1 MRFNFFK
8 RKKNKKKP
16 DNQAYPTISP
26 IAFAFSPPEKIIAFR
41 GCDSEIL
48 KKGKVFTNC
57 FNDLNVGV
65 RSDYVYFK
73 NMTYGQEYIGFLP
86 LGEFAIKYPNVKIYD
101 IKRLLKKY
109 NYKNS
114 DRVKISSG
122 DRTYIGVIRGI
133 AYDIETDTFKYEVS
147 LHGDTNVYI
156 ESLNNMEL
164 ISSTEQL

>member
-1 MRFNFFK
+1 MKFSFFK
-8 RKKNKKKP
+8 RKKKP
-16 DNQAYPTISP
+16 DDQAYPTISP

-48 KKGKVFTNC
+48 KKGKVFINC
-57 FNDLNVGV
+57 FSDLNVGV

-73 NMTYGQEYIGFLP
+73 NITHGREYTGFLP

-101 IKRLLKKY
+101 MKRLLKKY

-114 DRVKISSG
+114 DHVKISSEG
-122 DRTYIGVIRGI
+122 RTYMGVIRGI
-133 AYDIETDTFKYEVS
+133 VYDIGTDTFKYEVL

-156 ESLNNMEL
+156 ESLNNIEL

>member
-1 MRFNFFK
+1 MRFNFF
-8 RKKNKKKP
+8 RRKKKP
-16 DNQAYPTISP
+16 DNPVFPQQIP
-26 IAFAFSPPEKIIAFR
+26 FAFSPPEKIIAFR

-48 KKGKVFTNC
+48 KKGKVFINC
-57 FNDLNVGV
+57 FSDLNVGV

-73 NMTYGQEYIGFLP
+73 NITHRHEYTGFLP

-101 IKRLLKKY
+101 MKRLLKKY

-114 DRVKISSG
+114 DHLKISSG
-122 DRTYIGVIRGI
+122 DRIYMGVIRGI
-133 AYDIETDTFKYEVS
+133 VYDIGTDTFKYEVL

-156 ESLNNMEL
+156 ESLNNIEL

>member
-1 MRFNFFK
+1 MRFNFFR
-8 RKKNKKKP
+8 RKKKL
-16 DNQAYPTISP
+16 DDQAYPQLRPFT
-26 IAFAFSPPEKIIAFR
+26 FLPPEKIIAFR

-48 KKGKVFTNC
+48 KKGKVFINC
-57 FNDLNVGV
+57 FSDLNVGV

-73 NMTYGQEYIGFLP
+73 NITHRHEYTGFLP

-101 IKRLLKKY
+101 MKRLLKKY

-114 DRVKISSG
+114 DHVKISSEG
-122 DRTYIGVIRGI
+122 RTYMGVIRGI
-133 AYDIETDTFKYEVS
+133 VYDIGTDTFKYEVS

-156 ESLNNMEL
+156 ESLNNIEL

>member
-8 RKKNKKKP
+8 RKKKP
-16 DNQAYPTISP
+16 DNQVFPQQTQP
-26 IAFAFSPPEKIIAFR
+26 IPFAFSPPEKIIAFR

-48 KKGKVFTNC
+48 KKGKVFTNY

-73 NMTYGQEYIGFLP
+73 NMTCGQEYIGFLP
-86 LGEFAIKYPNVKIYD
+86 LGEFAIKYPNAKIYD

-114 DRVKISSG
+114 DHVKISSEG
-122 DRTYIGVIRGI
+122 RTYMGVIRGI
-133 AYDIETDTFKYEVS
+133 VYDIEADTFKYEVS
-147 LHGDTNVYI
+147 LHGDTNIYI
-156 ESLNNMEL
+156 ESLNNIEL